1 MLPCSTDIDECLV
14 ISCHNGGTCT
24 DGVNEYTCECVAGYT
39 GMNCETG
46 EQFLDYMQPMTLWNL
61 V

>member
-1 MLPCSTDIDECLV
+1 MLPCSTDIDECLG

-46 EQFLDYMQPMTLWNL
+46 EQFGIMRSP
-61 V
+61 

>member
-1 MLPCSTDIDECLV
+1 MEYHIVLPCSTDIDECLG

-24 DGVNEYTCECVAGYT
+24 DGINEYTCECVAGYT

-46 EQFLDYMQPMTLWNL
+46 EPFWIMWSP
-61 V
+61 

>member
-1 MLPCSTDIDECLV
+1 MLPSSTDIDECLG

-24 DGVNEYTCECVAGYT
+24 DGVNEYTCECAAGYT

-46 EQFLDYMQPMTLWNL
+46 EQFWIMCSP
-61 V
+61 